1 VELLHQLVVVTL
13 SLALLHPL
21 VVVMAVLVTPL
32 QTLVQAALVAQLI
45 TLHPQVQ
52 QGLRVKEMPVE
63 ALEVLRLSI
72 LVALAVARV
81 VLAIPVLD
89 L

>member
-1 VELLHQLVVVTL
+1 VVVTL

-21 VVVMAVLVTPL
+21 VVVMAVLATPL

-45 TLHPQVQ
+45 TLHPQAQ

-63 ALEVLRLSI
+63 ALEVLRPSI
-72 LVALAVARV
+72 LVALAGARV
-81 VLAIPVLD
+81 VLAIPALD